1 MNKDN
6 SIYFRSIHGGK
17 PIIGKGLEGIVL
29 KPDIKH
35 HKDNYITKLF
45 ILPRDITIDKFIE
58 LEININTF
66 DSLNQYHLPMIDI
79 ERINETHNLTELEYD
94 DRTKYKYIAT
104 YEFGGLSLTNL
115 TKNPIYEP
123 IMTPS
128 FCIKI
133 LNGFINLFNGII
145 HFSSKGITH
154 NDIHQGNIVFVLDN
168 PSMMRFIDFNNTSVF
183 RRFNSRYIQ
192 DIIDTLITMKE
203 IILKFTD
210 IYIGKKNEMFTL
222 YLQSILPIVN
232 NGRTTLLENDDINDI
247 PIIVQ
252 RLKEKLDEIKPM
264 ISEYELKNTI
274 RQSVKAWWNK
284 SSKDYATVDELLN
297 NTTNINGYTFLVTSG
312 HRAFVNAIKNGS
324 EISIIDCGA
333 PDTPR
338 EFKDTL
344 IQKLN
349 EMDGGRKKRK
359 TLSKKSIKSRKS
371 AKPRFPHQGV

>member
-1 MNKDN
+1 MYINIMKFFLMNKGN

-45 ILPRDITIDKFIE
+45 ILPRGITIEQFTQ
-58 LEININTF
+58 LETNLNTF
-66 DSLNQYHLPMIDI
+66 DDSNQYHLPLIDV
-79 ERINETHNLTELEYD
+79 ERINETHNLTDIENG
-94 DRTKYKYIAT
+94 DRYTYIAT
-104 YEFGGLSLTNL
+104 YEYGGLSLTNL
-115 TKNPIYEP
+115 IENPVYEP
-123 IMTPS
+123 VMTPS

-133 LNGFINLFNGII
+133 LYGFINLFNGII
-145 HFSSKGITH
+145 HFSSKGINH

-168 PSMMRFIDFNNTSVF
+168 PSIMRFIDFNNTSIF
-183 RRFNSRYIQ
+183 RQFNSRYIQ
-192 DIIDTLITMKE
+192 DIINTLRTMEE
-203 IILKFTD
+203 IITKFLN
-210 IYIGKKNEMFTL
+210 IFIEKKNEMFIS
-222 YLQSILPIVN
+222 YLRSILSIVN
-232 NGRTTLLENDDINDI
+232 KGVETLFQKDDISDI

-252 RLKEKLDEIKPM
+252 TLKEKLDEIKPM

-274 RQSVKAWWNK
+274 RQSVKAWWND
-284 SSKDYATVDELLN
+284 SSKDYAAVDELL
-297 NTTNINGYTFLVTSG
+297 NTTNINGYTFIVTSG

-333 PDTPR
+333 PDTPN

-359 TLSKKSIKSRKS
+359 TFSKKKY
-371 AKPRFPHQGV
+371 